1 MGEGF
6 FWRTQTR
13 LKMYFFISIM
23 ILCNV
28 QPSMQSSDV
37 DCIVYNEEFME
48 CTWTHSEGDVN
59 STLYHWYNKKPPQE
73 CKSYIQQHGYN
84 VGCYFSTS
92 EIQLFKRFYVFRN
105 GSSGSGTISGEPQFF
120 LLQDQVK
127 PFAPENLVVNA
138 TKKNGL
144 ILSWV
149 STMPNL
155 NCMEFEVRYRNNKD
169 KEWQKATVMEKTNF
183 NLASVDPEKLYT
195 FQVKSKVN
203 KYCGMTKLWS
213 EWSLPVYCRRNNIQ
227 PDVNCI
233 VYNEEFMECTWT
245 HSEGDVNSTLYHWY
259 RNEPPQECKSYIQ
272 QHGYNVGCYFLA
284 SEIQLFKTFYV
295 FRNGSGTISGKPQ
308 TFQLQDQVKPF
319 APENL
324 VVNAAK
330 KNGLILSWVSTMPNL
345 NCVEF
350 EVRYRNNKDKE
361 WQKVTVMEKTNFNL
375 ASVDPEKLYT
385 FQVKSKVNI
394 YCGTTKLWSEWSLPG
409 YWWRNNIQTD
419 VDCIVYN
426 EEFMECT
433 WTHSEGDVNYTLYHW
448 YRNEPP
454 QECKS
459 YIQQHGYNVGCYF
472 SSSEI
477 QQFKRFYVSINGSSG
492 SGTISGE
499 PQKFQ
504 LQDQVKPF
512 APENLVVNATKKN
525 GLNLSW
531 VSTMPN
537 LNCVEFEVRYRNYKD
552 RKWQKATVMQQTDF
566 NLVSVDPEKLYTFQV
581 KSKINKYCG
590 TTRLWSEWSLPLYCR
605 RNDIQPDVDCIVYNE
620 EFMECT
626 WTHSEGD
633 VNSTL
638 YHWYNKKPPQEC
650 KSYIQQH
657 GYNVG
662 CYFSTS
668 EIQLFKSFYVLRNGS
683 SGSGDISREPQ
694 KFQLQNQVKPF
705 APGNLVV
712 NATENNG
719 LLLSWDIST
728 LRVQCLDFEVRYR
741 NMDREWQKAT
751 LLRQTHFNLPS
762 VDPEKLYTFQ
772 VKSKVNFFCATAKLW
787 SEWSL
792 PVYWGKSNTDTPL
805 PEIFGMF
812 KCEMSRM
819 K

>member
-1 MGEGF
+1 MGEEF

-59 STLYHWYNKKPPQE
+59 STLYHWYMKEPPQE

-92 EIQLFKRFYVFRN
+92 EIHEFRRFYVFRN
-105 GSSGSGTISGEPQFF
+105 GSGTISGEPQRFQ
-120 LLQDQVK
+120 LQNQIK

-144 ILSWV
+144 SLSWV
-149 STMPNL
+149 SMMPKL
-155 NCMEFEVRYRNNKD
+155 SCLEFEVRYRNNKD
-169 KEWQKATVMEKTNF
+169 KEWQKA
-183 NLASVDPEKLYT
+183 
-195 FQVKSKVN
+195 
-203 KYCGMTKLWS
+203 
-213 EWSLPVYCRRNNIQ
+213 
-227 PDVNCI
+227 
-233 VYNEEFMECTWT
+233 
-245 HSEGDVNSTLYHWY
+245 
-259 RNEPPQECKSYIQ
+259 
-272 QHGYNVGCYFLA
+272 
-284 SEIQLFKTFYV
+284 
-295 FRNGSGTISGKPQ
+295 
-308 TFQLQDQVKPF
+308 
-319 APENL
+319 
-324 VVNAAK
+324 
-330 KNGLILSWVSTMPNL
+330 
-345 NCVEF
+345 
-350 EVRYRNNKDKE
+350 
-361 WQKVTVMEKTNFNL
+361 TVMEKTNFNL

-409 YWWRNNIQTD
+409 YWWRNDIQPD
-419 VDCIVYN
+419 VDCIFYN

-433 WTHSEGDVNYTLYHW
+433 WTHSEGDVNSTLYHW
-448 YRNEPP
+448 YKKEPP

-459 YIQQHGYNVGCYF
+459 YIQQHGYNVGCHL
-472 SSSEI
+472 STSEI
-477 QQFKRFYVSINGSSG
+477 HQFKPFYVFRNG

-499 PQKFQ
+499 PQRFQ
-504 LQDQVKPF
+504 LQNQIKPF

-525 GLNLSW
+525 GLSLSW
-531 VSTMPN
+531 VSMMPK
-537 LNCVEFEVRYRNYKD
+537 LSCVEFEVRYRNN
-552 RKWQKATVMQQTDF
+552 RNMEWQKATVMQQTDF
-566 NLVSVDPEKLYTFQV
+566 NLASVDPEKLYTFQV
-581 KSKINKYCG
+581 KSKINRFCG
-590 TTRLWSEWSLPLYCR
+590 TTKLWSEWSLPVHSR
-605 RNDIQPDVDCIVYNE
+605 RNNIQPDVDCIVYNE

-638 YHWYNKKPPQEC
+638 YHWYRKEPPQEC

-668 EIQLFKSFYVLRNGS
+668 EIQLFKPFYVFRNGS

-694 KFQLQNQVKPF
+694 IFHLQNQVKPF

-719 LLLSWDIST
+719 LLLSWSISK
-728 LRVQCLDFEVRYR
+728 LQVPCLDFEVGYR
-741 NMDREWQKAT
+741 NMDSEWQKAT
-751 LLRQTHFNLPS
+751 VLRQTHFNLPS
-762 VDPEKLYTFQ
+762 VDPEKVYTFQ
-772 VKSKVNFFCATAKLW
+772 VKSKVNFFCATTKLW

-792 PVYWGKSNTDTPL
+792 PVHWGKSNTDTPL

-812 KCEMSRM
+812 KFEMSRM
-819 K
+819 KGKSPS